1 MGTTFLHSLW
11 INLRELNF
19 TIESQFFKVKMF
31 ILLIKLT

>member
-1 MGTTFLHSLW
+1 MGTTFLHSLL

-19 TIESQFFKVKMF
+19 TIESHFFKVKMF